1 MSNALGK
8 NQIQNNY
15 SKINKII
22 KKYKKQFHV
31 KIPPYSPNLQFL
43 HILGIFES

>member
-1 MSNALGK
+1 MSNALEK

-15 SKINKII
+15 SKII
-22 KKYKKQFHV
+22 KKIYKKSFHV
-31 KIPPYSPNLQFL
+31 KIPPYSPNVQFL